1 MFIISRDKEKRLI
14 LWFAVIAV
22 DQKTERKSF

>member
-1 MFIISRDKEKRLI
+1 LI